1 MSIQD
6 TSYGDLRAQ
15 KIFQIFHS
23 EKILLY
29 HKPYRKVTYFPQD
42 KLFFP
47 VTTDAALPQYC
58 QILCVGRC
66 QGVSSGKSVITEG
79 FFFLSLYFRLPW
91 KEIRK

>member
-29 HKPYRKVTYFPQD
+29 RKPYRKVTYFPQD
-42 KLFFP
+42 VKISLIFLEKGP
-47 VTTDAALPQYC
+47 VISC
-58 QILCVGRC
+58 
-66 QGVSSGKSVITEG
+66 SS
-79 FFFLSLYFRLPW
+79 L
-91 KEIRK
+91 